1 MKPLIQVKNLGK
13 SFNGKKVLKN
23 VPFDLYEGEILCLLG
38 PNGGREKEI
47 IKKFRDAMK
56 SSRNFLEYYFLL
68 LLENNFIML
77 NFDWMSGYFF
87 YSF

>member
-23 VPFDLYEGEILCLLG
+23 VSFDLYEGEILCLLG

-47 IKKFRDAMK
+47 IKKISGCNEIIPKF
-56 SSRNFLEYYFLL
+56 SRIL
-68 LLENNFIML
+68 
-77 NFDWMSGYFF
+77 FF
-87 YSF
+87 VIAGEQLHNA